1 MSKMRVLFLAA
12 NPKDTSMLYLDE
24 EIRAITQKIRSSD
37 YPDSLELV
45 SKWAVRADDLL
56 QSLNELRPH
65 IVHFSGHGNSEG
77 KIALLDDNGTTKS
90 VSQQTL
96 TALFTALKDNI
107 RVVFLNACYSQSQA
121 QAIVSVIDY
130 TIGMN
135 TAISAQAAI
144 VFAASFYR
152 AIGFGRSVQQAFEQG
167 KVSLMLEGIPSGSYY

>member
-1 MSKMRVLFLAA
+1 MRVLFLAA

-77 KIALLDDNGTTKS
+77 KIALLDDNGTT
-90 VSQQTL
+90 
-96 TALFTALKDNI
+96 I
-107 RVVFLNACYSQSQA
+107 
-121 QAIVSVIDY
+121 
-130 TIGMN
+130 
-135 TAISAQAAI
+135 
-144 VFAASFYR
+144 
-152 AIGFGRSVQQAFEQG
+152 
-167 KVSLMLEGIPSGSYY
+167 